1 MARSDAIVLCRS
13 SGAAATEGTVV
24 ATEAI
29 REEPRGRRLAALSL
43 AALGVVYGDIGTSP
57 LYAMRECFYGEYGV
71 PVTDSNVLGVLSLI
85 VWALILVVSIKYLAF
100 VMRGD
105 NRGEGGILALMALV
119 VPRQISVRDRAWRLA
134 VLGLFGAALLYG
146 DGMITPAISV
156 SSAIEGL
163 EVATPL
169 FRPYVLP
176 ITIII
181 LIALFS
187 VQHRGTAKIGAIFGP
202 LTLVWFSVLAVLG
215 VRAIAME
222 PSVLRALDPLYAAH
236 FFAENGLPGA
246 LVLAAV
252 FLVVTGTEALYA
264 DMGHFGRRPIRV
276 AWFAFTLPAL
286 LLNYFGQG
294 ALLLVNPEAA
304 HNPFYRLAPAWA
316 LYPLVTLATLAT
328 IIASQAVISG
338 AFSLTRQ
345 AVQLGYAPRLLVT
358 HTSSDEAGQI
368 YIAPINWALMV
379 ACCGLVLGFGSS
391 TELAAAY
398 GMAVTTTMV
407 ITTLLFCVLA
417 RKRWGWPRFAV
428 FAFGALFLA
437 IDLAFFCANAIK
449 IEHGGWLPLLIALAI
464 LCIMSTWKRGR
475 LVLEARLRETM
486 VPLSLFLADV
496 EKSGITRVPGIAVF
510 LTGEREG
517 TPHALLHNVRHN
529 KVVHEQ
535 VIILTVETADAPY
548 VPVKERLSVEQLG
561 HGFCRIVVQYGF
573 MQDSNIPR
581 ALAMASS
588 PEFPID
594 PMKTTYFLGR
604 QKLIA
609 AGKSGLARWRERL
622 FTFLSQHAQ
631 SPTTFFRIPSNSV
644 VELGAQIEL

>member
-1 MARSDAIVLCRS
+1 VTL
-13 SGAAATEGTVV
+13 
-24 ATEAI
+24 EAL
-29 REEPRGRRLAALSL
+29 REPPRDRRLAALSL

-57 LYAMRECFYGEYGV
+57 LYAIRECFHGEYGV
-71 PVTDSNVLGVLSLI
+71 PVTDSNVLGVLSLV
-85 VWALILVVSIKYLAF
+85 VWSLILVVSIKYLAF

-119 VPRQISVRDRAWRLA
+119 VPRQVEVGGPAWRLA

-156 SSAIEGL
+156 LSAIEGL

-169 FRPYVLP
+169 FRAYVVPL
-176 ITIII
+176 TLVI
-181 LIALFS
+181 LVALFS
-187 VQHRGTAKIGAIFGP
+187 VQHRGTARIGALFGP
-202 LTLVWFSVLAVLG
+202 LTLVWFGVLSALG
-215 VRAIAME
+215 AHGIATE
-222 PSVLRALDPLYAAH
+222 PAVLRALNPGYAAH
-236 FFAENGLPGA
+236 FFASNGLHGT

-264 DMGHFGRRPIRV
+264 DMGHFGRRPIRL
-276 AWFAFTLPAL
+276 AWFAIALPAL

-294 ALLLVNPEAA
+294 ALLLVDPMAA

-316 LYPLVTLATLAT
+316 LYPLVALATVAT

-345 AVQLGYAPRLLVT
+345 AVQLGYAPRLLVK
-358 HTSSDEAGQI
+358 HTSSDEEGQI
-368 YIAPINWALMV
+368 YIAPINWALMI
-379 ACCGLVLGFGSS
+379 ACCALVLGFGSS
-391 TELAAAY
+391 TQLAAAY

-417 RKRWGWPRFAV
+417 RKRWRWNRVAV
-428 FAFGALFLA
+428 IAFGAIFLA
-437 IDLAFFCANAIK
+437 IDLAFFGANAIK
-449 IEHGGWLPLLIALAI
+449 IEHGGWLPLLIAAAI
-464 LCIMSTWKRGR
+464 FCIMSTWKRGR
-475 LVLEARLRETM
+475 LALEKRFRSTM
-486 VPLSLFLADV
+486 MPLSVFLKDLGTSA
-496 EKSGITRVPGIAVF
+496 ITRVPGVAVF
-510 LTGEREG
+510 LTGERDG

-535 VIILTVETADAPY
+535 VILLTVETADVPY
-548 VPVKERLSVEQLG
+548 VLGADRLWVEPLG
-561 HGFCRIVVQYGF
+561 HGFCRIVIQYGF

-581 ALAMASS
+581 ALALAST

-604 QKLIA
+604 EKLIA

-622 FTFLSQHAQ
+622 FAFLSRNAQ
-631 SPTTFFRIPSNSV
+631 SPTTFFRIPSNAV